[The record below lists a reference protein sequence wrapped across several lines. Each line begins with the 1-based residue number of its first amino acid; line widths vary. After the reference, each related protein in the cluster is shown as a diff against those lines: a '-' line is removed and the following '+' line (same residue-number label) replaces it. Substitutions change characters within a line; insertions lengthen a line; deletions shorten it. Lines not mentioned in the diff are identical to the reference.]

1 MVAPSR
7 VHPLTFFG
15 RAPRG
20 TTNTDLC
27 KELVKRFA
35 QTDLRA
41 VQDFGAGRFEIV
53 FRTKAMVDRF
63 LADPVLKVR
72 ENEIKFEYRGVRT
85 KIVRVL
91 GYPCQDGEQALIREL
106 GAYGKVLGVQHE
118 SVKDFALV
126 PSGILRVRMEMNC
139 PVPNLLK
146 VDGRFAQCEYEGVV
160 RLCRRCNLAGHHAD
174 ACTTPRCAE
183 FGHAECDVAC
193 KRCGGGSCCE
203 RMPG

>member
-1 MVAPSR
+1 MVAPSS
-7 VHPLTFFG
+7 VHPLPFFG
-15 RAPRG
+15 RAPRGTTNTDLCKELVKRFAQTECARAVQDFGAGRFGIVFRTIHYPRG

-63 LADPVLKVR
+63 LADPVLK
-72 ENEIKFEYRGVRT
+72 ETEIKFEYRGVWT

-91 GYPCQDGEQALIREL
+91 GYPTQDAEQALIREL

-118 SVKDFALV
+118 SEGFRAGSQRNS
-126 PSGILRVRMEMNC
+126 PCSHG
-139 PVPNLLK
+139 
-146 VDGRFAQCEYEGVV
+146 DGLSHAQPFEG
-160 RLCRRCNLAGHHAD
+160 
-174 ACTTPRCAE
+174 
-183 FGHAECDVAC
+183 
-193 KRCGGGSCCE
+193 
-203 RMPG
+203 

>member
-27 KELVKRFA
+27 EELVKRFA

-41 VQDFGAGRFEIV
+41 VQDFGAGRFELV

-72 ENEIKFEYRGVRT
+72 ENEIKVRIPWSAD
-85 KIVRVL
+85 KNCPRARL
-91 GYPCQDGEQALIREL
+91 PLPRRRAGSHSRAR
-106 GAYGKVLGVQHE
+106 
-118 SVKDFALV
+118 
-126 PSGILRVRMEMNC
+126 RVR
-139 PVPNLLK
+139 K
-146 VDGRFAQCEYEGVV
+146 GV
-160 RLCRRCNLAGHHAD
+160 
-174 ACTTPRCAE
+174 
-183 FGHAECDVAC
+183 
-193 KRCGGGSCCE
+193 GGAA
-203 RMPG
+203 